1 MSKKNSEWG
10 SYTGRLLWAMSR
22 AGKTN
27 QSELARAV
35 GIKPQSIQYLC
46 DPNAGARGSSHT
58 PTLARELGVGAE
70 WLATG
75 LGQPAG
81 ATVVDTR
88 EAPPPGYA
96 AAKAQAGHGVQHGAY
111 LRVTGTLRT
120 GGQPGELTRTDLA
133 KGQADGGVILPLMLP
148 LAPAVLRVQGTALS
162 PGIKDGQFLVLQAA
176 PDPVQLEP
184 EDTLLITLT
193 DGRVLLREL
202 MVVREHSLLVLPVMG
217 GRPEPLAR
225 EDIAGIELLVC
236 VVPRRWWRAGA

>member
-10 SYTGRLLWAMSR
+10 SYTGRLLWAMKR

-46 DPNAGARGSSHT
+46 DPNSGARGSSHT
-58 PTLARELGVGAE
+58 PSLARELGVGAE
-70 WLATG
+70 WLSTG
-75 LGQPAG
+75 QGQPAG
-81 ATVVDTR
+81 ATVMDTR
-88 EAPPPGYA
+88 EAAPPGYA
-96 AAKAQAGHGVQHGAY
+96 VAKAQAGHGVHHGVH

-120 GGQPGELTRTDLA
+120 GDQPGELTRTDLT
-133 KGQADGGVILPLMLP
+133 KGQTDGGLILPLTLSVE
-148 LAPAVLRVQGTALS
+148 PAVLRVQGTALS
-162 PGIKDGQFLVLQAA
+162 PGIKDGQFVVLQAA

-202 MVVREHSLLVLPVMG
+202 MVVREHSLLVLPVAG
-217 GRPEPLAR
+217 GRPEPLAH
-225 EDIAGIELLVC
+225 EDIARTELLVC

>member
-10 SYTGRLLWAMSR
+10 SYTGRLLWAMNR

-46 DPNAGARGSSHT
+46 DPNSGARGSSHT
-58 PTLARELGVGAE
+58 PSLARELGVGAE

-81 ATVVDTR
+81 ATMVDTR
-88 EAPPPGYA
+88 EAASPGYA
-96 AAKAQAGHGVQHGAY
+96 VARVRTGHGAHHGGH
-111 LRVTGTLRT
+111 LRVTGVLSTSS
-120 GGQPGELTRTDLA
+120 QSGELTRTDLA
-133 KGQADGGVILPLMLP
+133 GGQADGGLILPLMLP
-148 LAPAVLRVQGTALS
+148 VEPAVLRVQGTALS
-162 PGIKDGQFLVLQAA
+162 PGLRDGQFMVLQTAL
-176 PDPVQLEP
+176 DPLQLEP
-184 EDTLLITLT
+184 EDTLLIMLT

-202 MVVREHSLLVLPVMG
+202 MVVREHSLLVLPVAG

>member
-10 SYTGRLLWAMSR
+10 SYTGRLLWAMNR

-46 DPNAGARGSSHT
+46 DPNSGARGSSHT
-58 PTLARELGVGAE
+58 PSLARELGVGAE

-75 LGQPAG
+75 LGQPG
-81 ATVVDTR
+81 GVTVVDTH
-88 EAPPPGYA
+88 EAAPPGYA
-96 AAKAQAGHGVQHGAY
+96 VSKVRTGHGAH
-111 LRVTGTLRT
+111 LRVTGVLYM
-120 GGQPGELTRTDLA
+120 GDQSGELTRTELA
-133 KGQADGGVILPLMLP
+133 MGQADGGLILPLRLSIE
-148 LAPAVLRVQGTALS
+148 PAVLRVQGTALS
-162 PGIKDGQFLVLQAA
+162 PGIKDGQFLVLQAVS
-176 PDPVQLEP
+176 DPVQLEP

-202 MVVREHSLLVLPVMG
+202 MVVREHALLVLPVVG

-236 VVPRRWWRAGA
+236 VVPRRWWRAGT